1 MGTDNHRDHADRTGH
16 ADRTDHAGHADRT
29 GRAAGLVAEPVLV
42 TGLGATTPLGGDVAS
57 TWAAMLAG
65 DSGIRPIEAEWASG
79 LPVRIAG
86 RLAVEPSGVLD
97 RVQARRLDRCQQV
110 ALIAA
115 REAWADAGAPEV
127 DGERLAVVIGTGTG
141 GALTMLGQDDVL
153 EASGVRKV
161 SPHTV
166 PMLMANGPAA
176 WVSIE
181 LGARAGAHTPVSAC
195 ASGAEAIALGLDLIR
210 LGRADV
216 VVAGGAEAC
225 ICPLPLAGFAQ
236 ARAHSTRN
244 DEPGRASRPFDVGRD
259 GFVIGEGAAVVV
271 LERAGFAAA
280 RRARAHATL
289 AGAAVTSDAHHITGA
304 AAEGQVRAM
313 RRAVAE
319 AGLSP
324 RDVAH
329 VHAHATSTP
338 LGDLVEA
345 ASVLEAIGRHPVVT
359 ATKSMTGHLF
369 GAAGAVG
376 ALAAVLALRDGV
388 VPATR
393 NLEVPDPAVE
403 LDVVAGAPRRGR
415 LTAALTNSFGF
426 GGHNASLVF
435 TPAP

>member
-1 MGTDNHRDHADRTGH
+1 MSADANR
-16 ADRTDHAGHADRT
+16 
-29 GRAAGLVAEPVLV
+29 VVV
-42 TGLGATTPLGGDVAS
+42 TGLGATTPLGGDAPS

-65 DSGIRPIEAEWASG
+65 RSGITAITEDWAAG

-86 RLAVEPSGVLD
+86 RLAVEPTEVLD
-97 RVQARRLDRCQQV
+97 RVRARRLDRCEQV
-110 ALIAA
+110 ALVAA

-127 DGERLAVVIGTGTG
+127 DPERLAVVIGTGTG

-153 EASGVRKV
+153 EASGVRRV

-225 ICPLPLAGFAQ
+225 VCALPMAGFAQ

-244 DEPGRASRPFDVGRD
+244 DEPDRASRPFDVGRD
-259 GFVIGEGAAVVV
+259 GFVIGEGAALVV
-271 LERAGFAAA
+271 LERASFATA
-280 RRARAHATL
+280 RGARAHAAL
-289 AGAAVTSDAHHITGA
+289 AGAAVTSDAVHITA
-304 AAEGQVRAM
+304 ASAEGQVRAM
-313 RRAVAE
+313 RRALGE
-319 AGLSP
+319 AGLGP
-324 RDVAH
+324 RDIGLL
-329 VHAHATSTP
+329 HAHATSTQ

-345 ASVLEAIGRHPVVT
+345 GSVVEALGRHPVVT

-369 GAAGAVG
+369 GAAGALG
-376 ALAAVLALRDGV
+376 ALVTVLALRDGV
-388 VPATR
+388 VPAVR
-393 NLEVPDPAVE
+393 NLDELDPAVE
-403 LDVVAGAPRRGR
+403 LDVVAGRPRP
-415 LTAALTNSFGF
+415 TAATAGLTNAFGF

-435 TPAP
+435 TAV

>member
-1 MGTDNHRDHADRTGH
+1 MSAATDA
-16 ADRTDHAGHADRT
+16 
-29 GRAAGLVAEPVLV
+29 VLV
-42 TGLGATTPLGGDVAS
+42 TGLGATTPLGGTAAA
-57 TWAAMLAG
+57 TWDGMLAG
-65 DSGIRPIEAEWASG
+65 RSGISTIEEEWAAS

-86 RLAVEPSGVLD
+86 RLAAEPTEVLE
-97 RVQARRLDRCQQV
+97 RVQARRMDRCEQV
-110 ALIAA
+110 ALVAA

-127 DGERLAVVIGTGTG
+127 DPERLAVVIGTGTG
-141 GALTMLGQDDVL
+141 GALTLLGQDDVL
-153 EASGVRKV
+153 ETSGVRRV

-195 ASGAEAIALGLDLIR
+195 ASGAEALAMGLDLIR

-225 ICPLPLAGFAQ
+225 LHPLPLAGFAQ

-244 DEPGRASRPFDVGRD
+244 DEPQRASRPFDVDRD

-271 LERAGFAAA
+271 LERAGFRA
-280 RRARAHATL
+280 ARAHATL
-289 AGAAVTSDAHHITGA
+289 AGAGVTSDAHHITA
-304 AAEGQVRAM
+304 AHPEGQARAM
-313 RRAVAE
+313 RLALAA
-319 AGLSP
+319 AGLAP
-324 RDVAH
+324 HEVDH

-345 ASVLEAIGRHPVVT
+345 RSLRDAIGTHPSVT

-376 ALAAVLALRDGV
+376 ALAAILAVRDGI
-388 VPATR
+388 VPATQ
-393 NLEVPDPAVE
+393 NVDTLDPE
-403 LDVVAGAPRRGR
+403 IGLDVVMGEPRKGAVS
-415 LTAALTNSFGF
+415 AALTNSFGF
-426 GGHNASLVF
+426 GGHNASLIF
-435 TPAP
+435 TAAP

>member
-1 MGTDNHRDHADRTGH
+1 MGTDNHAP
-16 ADRTDHAGHADRT
+16 
-29 GRAAGLVAEPVLV
+29 RAFAPESVLV
-42 TGLGATTPLGGDVAS
+42 TGLGATTPLGGDVPS

-65 DSGIRPIEAEWASG
+65 DTGIRPIGADWAAG

-86 RLAVEPSGVLD
+86 QLAVEPAEVLD
-97 RVQARRLDRCQQV
+97 RVLARRLDRCEQV

-115 REAWADAGAPEV
+115 REAWADAGRPEV

-225 ICPLPLAGFAQ
+225 VCPLTLAGFAQ
-236 ARAHSTRN
+236 ARAHSLRN
-244 DEPGRASRPFDVGRD
+244 DEPGRASRPFDVDRD

-280 RRARAHATL
+280 RRARAHAVL
-289 AGAAVTSDAHHITGA
+289 AGAAVTSDAHHITA
-304 AAEGQVRAM
+304 AASEGQVRAI

-324 RDVAH
+324 LDIGL
-329 VHAHATSTP
+329 VHAHATSTQ
-338 LGDLVEA
+338 LGDLTEA
-345 ASVLEAIGRHPVVT
+345 ESVTAAIGAHPVVT

-369 GAAGAVG
+369 GAAGALG
-376 ALAAVLALRDGV
+376 ALASVLALRDGV
-388 VPATR
+388 VPPTR
-393 NLEVPDPAVE
+393 NLERQDPGVG
-403 LDVVAGAPRRGR
+403 LDVVAGAARRGPVGAV
-415 LTAALTNSFGF
+415 LSNAFGF

>member
-1 MGTDNHRDHADRTGH
+1 MGTDNHAS
-16 ADRTDHAGHADRT
+16 
-29 GRAAGLVAEPVLV
+29 RAFAAEPVLV
-42 TGLGATTPLGGDVAS
+42 TGLGATTPLGGDVPS

-65 DSGIRPIEAEWASG
+65 GTGIRPIPADWAAR
-79 LPVRIAG
+79 LPIRIAG
-86 RLAVEPSGVLD
+86 QLAVEPTEVLD
-97 RVQARRLDRCQQV
+97 RVLARRLDRCEQV

-115 REAWADAGAPEV
+115 REAWADAGRPEV

-153 EASGVRKV
+153 ETSGVRKV

-225 ICPLPLAGFAQ
+225 VCPLTLAGFAQ
-236 ARAHSTRN
+236 ARAHSLRN
-244 DEPGRASRPFDVGRD
+244 DEPGRASRPFDVDRD

-280 RRARAHATL
+280 RRARAHAVL
-289 AGAAVTSDAHHITGA
+289 AGAAVTSDAHHITA
-304 AAEGQVRAM
+304 AASEGQVRAI
-313 RRAVAE
+313 RRAVAG

-324 RDVAH
+324 LDIGL
-329 VHAHATSTP
+329 VHAHATSTQ
-338 LGDLVEA
+338 LGDLTEA
-345 ASVLEAIGRHPVVT
+345 ESVTAAIGTHPVVT

-369 GAAGAVG
+369 GAAGALG
-376 ALAAVLALRDGV
+376 ALASVLALRDGT
-388 VPATR
+388 VPPTR
-393 NLEVPDPAVE
+393 NLERQDPAVG
-403 LDVVAGAPRRGR
+403 LDVVTGAARRGPVG
-415 LTAALTNSFGF
+415 AVLTNAFGF

>member
-1 MGTDNHRDHADRTGH
+1 MRKNSGTDEA
-16 ADRTDHAGHADRT
+16 
-29 GRAAGLVAEPVLV
+29 VVV
-42 TGLGATTPLGGDVAS
+42 TGLGATTPLGGDATA
-57 TWAAMLAG
+57 TWSAMLAG
-65 DSGIRPIEAEWASG
+65 RSGIGPIEEEWAAE

-86 RLAVEPSGVLD
+86 RLAVEPSAVLD
-97 RVQARRLDRCQQV
+97 RVQARRMDRCEQI

-115 REAWADAGAPEV
+115 REAWADAGAPGVEP
-127 DGERLAVVIGTGTG
+127 ERLAVAIGTGTG
-141 GALTMLGQDDVL
+141 GALTLLGQDDIL
-153 EASGVRKV
+153 ETSGVRRV

-181 LGARAGAHTPVSAC
+181 LGARGGAHTPVSAC

-216 VVAGGAEAC
+216 VVAGGTEAC

-244 DEPGRASRPFDVGRD
+244 DAPDLASRPFDTDRD

-271 LERAGFAAA
+271 LERASFAAA
-280 RRARAHATL
+280 RRARAQATL
-289 AGAAVTSDAHHITGA
+289 AGAAVTSDAHHITA
-304 AAEGQVRAM
+304 AHSEGQVRAI
-313 RRAVAE
+313 RQALAVAD
-319 AGLSP
+319 LSP
-324 RDVAH
+324 HEIDH

-338 LGDLVEA
+338 LGDLVETR
-345 ASVLEAIGRHPVVT
+345 SIVEALGTHPAVT

-369 GAAGAVG
+369 GAAGALG
-376 ALAAVLALRDGV
+376 ALAAICALRDGV
-388 VPATR
+388 IPPTR
-393 NLEVPDPAVE
+393 NLDTLDPQVP
-403 LDVVAGAPRRGR
+403 LDVVTGGPRRGP